1 MNIEINK
8 TLAAVRRALRESVSV
23 TADPPVLSIAPG
35 TPAAVAVIQQVACGS
50 TEKQGNEPYEPK
62 MKDVDDTF
70 DHLDM
75 YLKKLADL
83 LLGWYGFDE
92 DKAVDVVFS
101 AIDALVKDKTL
112 TPLPDDSATPE
123 TLLIWV
129 EKAKKAGL
137 GSKVQELA
145 FKRTNG

>member
-1 MNIEINK
+1 MNSEINK
-8 TLAAVRRALRESVSV
+8 TLAAVRRALQDSVSV
-23 TADPPVLSIAPG
+23 TADPPVISVAPG
-35 TPAAVAVIQQVACGS
+35 TPAITAVVQQAACGS
-50 TEKQGNEPYEPK
+50 TDKHGNEPYEPK
-62 MKDVDDTF
+62 MKDVEDTF

-75 YLKKLADL
+75 YLKKMADL

-92 DKAVDVVFS
+92 DKAVDIVFS
-101 AIDALVKDKTL
+101 AIDDLVKSKVL
-112 TPLPDDSATPE
+112 TPLPEDDATSE

-145 FKRTNG
+145 FKRSNG